1 MRRIRPSLR
10 TKLAMSS
17 AAHALGIRTSRQN
30 GRGRYRLVGLLR
42 PIFELPSH
50 TSCQAFIK
58 QLAPEKLVVDG
69 TYGVNRAHLN
79 INTIDI
85 FSDHYYPPNNTKL
98 QEDIALV
105 ETVNKVYL
113 VGEYDW
119 TGNNAQG
126 DSLRSFYDIIE
137 GRQNTANP
145 VVAGDIFWSL
155 FMHDVP
161 NCNIYVNHS
170 DGFALQYGNP
180 ANTAQNNSQITLIR
194 QHFFQMQGVNVDNYL
209 PCVPCPG

>member
-1 MRRIRPSLR
+1 M
-10 TKLAMSS
+10 
-17 AAHALGIRTSRQN
+17 
-30 GRGRYRLVGLLR
+30 
-42 PIFELPSH
+42 
-50 TSCQAFIK
+50 
-58 QLAPEKLVVDG
+58 
-69 TYGVNRAHLN
+69 
-79 INTIDI
+79 
-85 FSDHYYPPNNTKL
+85 L

-137 GRQNTANP
+137 GRQNTSNP

-170 DGFALQYGNP
+170 DGFTLQYGNP
-180 ANTAQNNSQITLIR
+180 ANMAQNNTQIALIR
-194 QHFFQMQGVNVDNYL
+194 QHFFKMQNVNVDNYL